1 MLKFKCLILD
11 HDDTVVNSTGTIH
24 YPSFIEYL
32 KVKRPGRVKDY
43 TMELFIEKNFIP
55 GIVSLFADE
64 LHLTDA
70 EMQEEQLFW
79 ENFVE
84 TRVPTAYAGIRKIL
98 TRFREEGGI
107 IAVVSHSMTR
117 YIERDYRENG
127 LPAPDAIYGWDLP
140 RDKRK
145 PSPYAIEDLCKR
157 YNLTADDI
165 IVVDDLKPGFD
176 MARAGGVYF
185 AAAGWA
191 YNVPLIK
198 AFMQEHSDAYLST
211 VSELS
216 PLLFEDA

>member
-11 HDDTVVNSTGTIH
+11 HDDTVVNSTGCIH

-32 KVKRPGRVKDY
+32 KIKRPERVKDY

-64 LHLTDA
+64 LSLTDA
-70 EMQEEQLFW
+70 EMHEEQLFW
-79 ENFVE
+79 ERFVE
-84 TRVPTAYAGIRKIL
+84 TRIPTAYAGMREIL
-98 TRFREEGGI
+98 ERFRAEGGI

-117 YIERDYRENG
+117 YIERDYKENS

-145 PSPYAIEDLCKR
+145 PSPFAIEDLCKK
-157 YNLTADDI
+157 YNLTPSDI

-198 AFMQEHSDAYLST
+198 DFMQQHSDVYLSE
-211 VSELS
+211 VEALAAEL
-216 PLLFEDA
+216 FA